1 MKVFLPIIQ
10 DMIEQ
15 LSNGENIEAAVLLQ
29 KQILKIFYALIQY
42 TMPLAL
48 INAENFLKWMDII
61 SAILGRQGEKL
72 FFNFFD
78 DECTNSFRQRW
89 G

>member
-72 FFNFFD
+72 FLNFFH
-78 DECTNSFRQRW
+78 DEFIPTAL
-89 G
+89 GLI